1 MIAHLRIWAD
11 RLIGLSANLG
21 ALGLIVEV
29 GVILVDV
36 IGRSFGV
43 PLYGSQDLISM
54 SMVVLVFGAMALC
67 DRQRGHIAVD
77 LFEPRFPAALN
88 RAIDILAALLGA
100 VVFAFIAYAI
110 IDSAKLSVMLNLST
124 NLLRLPKAW
133 FQWGLAGF
141 SIITALGMTLRAV
154 ELCLPGGRPPFN
166 KGDGLMS
173 AEALGFS
180 GIVALLILLVL
191 RVPVAFAMF
200 LVGFLGIW
208 ALNGWNGAMGLL
220 SSETFT
226 LASSSELVVVPLF
239 ILMGNIASTTGMS
252 RQLYNA
258 AYAVIGH
265 IRGGL
270 ASATLLGCGGFAAL
284 SGSSVASALTM
295 GKVSLS
301 EMDRYGYDPRLST
314 GVVAAGGTL
323 GILIPP
329 STGFVI
335 FAILTEQSIGRLFL
349 AGVFPG
355 LLLLAIFVITVS
367 IICWFRPEAGPPGL
381 RRSLSEKL
389 TAVTGALPILLVIA
403 STIGGIYGGL
413 FSPVEAAGVGAA
425 FVIIYGIVTR
435 SLSLSAFWQA
445 ARASVVTTATVMLI
459 LIAAHMVNP
468 FLALSHVPTYVGE
481 ALIAL
486 DIPVLGTLVLMLL
499 VYLVL
504 GCFLEGFAMLVLT
517 LPIFFPVVLQMGI
530 DPIWFGVLV
539 VLTLEMGLISPPV
552 GINVFIV
559 KSVAPKVALADI
571 FRGVLPFWLAML
583 VTLGILIAFPQI
595 SLLLPNTMFN

>member
-1 MIAHLRIWAD
+1 
-11 RLIGLSANLG
+11 
-21 ALGLIVEV
+21 
-29 GVILVDV
+29 
-36 IGRSFGV
+36 
-43 PLYGSQDLISM
+43 
-54 SMVVLVFGAMALC
+54 
-67 DRQRGHIAVD
+67 
-77 LFEPRFPAALN
+77 
-88 RAIDILAALLGA
+88 
-100 VVFAFIAYAI
+100 
-110 IDSAKLSVMLNLST
+110 
-124 NLLRLPKAW
+124 
-133 FQWGLAGF
+133 
-141 SIITALGMTLRAV
+141 
-154 ELCLPGGRPPFN
+154 
-166 KGDGLMS
+166 MS
-173 AEALGFS
+173 AEALGFT

-239 ILMGNIASTTGMS
+239 ILMGNVASTTGMT

-468 FLALSHVPTYVGE
+468 FLALSNVPTYVGE

>member
-1 MIAHLRIWAD
+1 
-11 RLIGLSANLG
+11 
-21 ALGLIVEV
+21 
-29 GVILVDV
+29 
-36 IGRSFGV
+36 
-43 PLYGSQDLISM
+43 
-54 SMVVLVFGAMALC
+54 
-67 DRQRGHIAVD
+67 
-77 LFEPRFPAALN
+77 
-88 RAIDILAALLGA
+88 
-100 VVFAFIAYAI
+100 
-110 IDSAKLSVMLNLST
+110 
-124 NLLRLPKAW
+124 
-133 FQWGLAGF
+133 
-141 SIITALGMTLRAV
+141 
-154 ELCLPGGRPPFN
+154 
-166 KGDGLMS
+166 MS

-239 ILMGNIASTTGMS
+239 ILMGNVASTTGMS

-425 FVIIYGIVTR
+425 FVIIYGTVTR

-468 FLALSHVPTYVGE
+468 FLALSNVPTYVGE

>member
-1 MIAHLRIWAD
+1 
-11 RLIGLSANLG
+11 
-21 ALGLIVEV
+21 
-29 GVILVDV
+29 
-36 IGRSFGV
+36 
-43 PLYGSQDLISM
+43 
-54 SMVVLVFGAMALC
+54 
-67 DRQRGHIAVD
+67 
-77 LFEPRFPAALN
+77 
-88 RAIDILAALLGA
+88 
-100 VVFAFIAYAI
+100 
-110 IDSAKLSVMLNLST
+110 
-124 NLLRLPKAW
+124 
-133 FQWGLAGF
+133 
-141 SIITALGMTLRAV
+141 
-154 ELCLPGGRPPFN
+154 
-166 KGDGLMS
+166 MS
-173 AEALGFS
+173 AEALGFT

-239 ILMGNIASTTGMS
+239 ILMGNVASTTGMS

-389 TAVTGALPILLVIA
+389 TALTGALPILLVIA

-425 FVIIYGIVTR
+425 FVIIYGIVTG
-435 SLSLSAFWQA
+435 SLSLPAFWQA

>member
-1 MIAHLRIWAD
+1 
-11 RLIGLSANLG
+11 
-21 ALGLIVEV
+21 
-29 GVILVDV
+29 
-36 IGRSFGV
+36 
-43 PLYGSQDLISM
+43 
-54 SMVVLVFGAMALC
+54 
-67 DRQRGHIAVD
+67 
-77 LFEPRFPAALN
+77 
-88 RAIDILAALLGA
+88 
-100 VVFAFIAYAI
+100 
-110 IDSAKLSVMLNLST
+110 
-124 NLLRLPKAW
+124 
-133 FQWGLAGF
+133 
-141 SIITALGMTLRAV
+141 
-154 ELCLPGGRPPFN
+154 
-166 KGDGLMS
+166 MS
-173 AEALGFS
+173 AEALGFT

-459 LIAAHMVNP
+459 LIAAHIVNP

>member
-1 MIAHLRIWAD
+1 
-11 RLIGLSANLG
+11 
-21 ALGLIVEV
+21 
-29 GVILVDV
+29 
-36 IGRSFGV
+36 
-43 PLYGSQDLISM
+43 
-54 SMVVLVFGAMALC
+54 
-67 DRQRGHIAVD
+67 
-77 LFEPRFPAALN
+77 
-88 RAIDILAALLGA
+88 
-100 VVFAFIAYAI
+100 
-110 IDSAKLSVMLNLST
+110 
-124 NLLRLPKAW
+124 
-133 FQWGLAGF
+133 
-141 SIITALGMTLRAV
+141 
-154 ELCLPGGRPPFN
+154 
-166 KGDGLMS
+166 MS
-173 AEALGFS
+173 AEALGFT

-239 ILMGNIASTTGMS
+239 ILMGNVASTTGMS

-481 ALIAL
+481 TLIAL

>member
-1 MIAHLRIWAD
+1 
-11 RLIGLSANLG
+11 
-21 ALGLIVEV
+21 
-29 GVILVDV
+29 
-36 IGRSFGV
+36 
-43 PLYGSQDLISM
+43 
-54 SMVVLVFGAMALC
+54 
-67 DRQRGHIAVD
+67 
-77 LFEPRFPAALN
+77 
-88 RAIDILAALLGA
+88 
-100 VVFAFIAYAI
+100 
-110 IDSAKLSVMLNLST
+110 
-124 NLLRLPKAW
+124 
-133 FQWGLAGF
+133 
-141 SIITALGMTLRAV
+141 
-154 ELCLPGGRPPFN
+154 
-166 KGDGLMS
+166 MS
-173 AEALGFS
+173 AEALGFT

-239 ILMGNIASTTGMS
+239 ILMGNVASTTGMS

-389 TAVTGALPILLVIA
+389 TALTGALPILLVIA

-435 SLSLSAFWQA
+435 SLSLPAFWQA

-468 FLALSHVPTYVGE
+468 FLALSHVPSYVGE